1 MLAWAAFAVVTSS
14 IGYYELLDHE
24 AISNGDF
31 VGLIAHACF
40 FGSFAVSL
48 LGLIGPSV
56 APMVV
61 CLAASVIAGIFEA
74 VEVIQTAPGS
84 VQEWASS
91 LVGIGTV
98 WIFVKLLGHPK
109 TDLGMISA
117 SSLWFTGLLLVV
129 VNL

>member
-1 MLAWAAFAVVTSS
+1 MAWAAFTVVTSS
-14 IGYYELLDHE
+14 IAYYELLDHE

-48 LGLIGPSV
+48 LGVVGASTQ
-56 APMVV
+56 PMVV
-61 CLAASVIAGIFEA
+61 CLGASVIAGIFEA
-74 VEVIQTAPGS
+74 VEVVQTAPGS
-84 VQEWASS
+84 ITEWLSS
-91 LVGIGTV
+91 LVGIWSV
-98 WIFVKLLGHPK
+98 WLCVKLLGRPK